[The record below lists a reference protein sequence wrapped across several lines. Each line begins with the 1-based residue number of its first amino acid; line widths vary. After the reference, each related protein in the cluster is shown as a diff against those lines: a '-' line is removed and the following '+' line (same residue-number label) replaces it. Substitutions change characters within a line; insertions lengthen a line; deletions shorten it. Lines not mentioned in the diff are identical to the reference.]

1 MLTIDTMPGNAR
13 VWIYQADRMLSVAE
27 QESLTQAAL
36 QFVAGWAAHGSP
48 LAGSAQVLK
57 GYFLVIAVDE
67 EQAAASGCSIDKSV
81 HFVKAVGAQFG
92 VDFFNRMNIAV
103 ENPELTLVPLA
114 NFDAE
119 VAKGG
124 ITPDTFVYDNTVTT
138 VADFKNR
145 WFSPAKNTWLA
156 RYFAT
161 QTA

>member
-13 VWIYQADRMLSVAE
+13 VWIYQADRVLNEVE
-27 QESLTQAAL
+27 QESLTHAAL
-36 QFVAGWAAHGSP
+36 QFVGEWAAHGTP

-81 HFVKAVGAQFG
+81 HFVKAMGAQFG

-119 VAKGG
+119 VAKGS

-138 VADFKNR
+138 VADFKKR
-145 WFSPAKNTWLA
+145 WFGPAKNTWLA
-156 RYFAT
+156 RYFAA